1 MGEQPGRKKQTGKS
15 ALKMQPISSAS
26 AEFTFQ
32 IPAVEIARS
41 LLEWFKPEARPMPW
55 RDPRSE
61 GTPLSDYAYGI
72 WISESMLQQTQVST
86 VIPYWKRW
94 MEKWPRVAS
103 LAAACEE
110 EVLLMWE
117 GLGYYNRAR
126 NLLKAAR
133 KVMEIHGGVFPS
145 RHEELLE
152 LPGVGP
158 YTAGAVCSIAYN
170 HPRAIVDGNVIR
182 LLSRLF
188 TLSFT
193 QRPSELKPQD
203 LLWQISESLVRAAA
217 EIEHPQSCSAFNQAM
232 MDMGATICTPT
243 NPLCLTCPLSPHC
256 KAYKEQSQS
265 QYPQPPARPALVLR
279 EDTALLVRDAGKNIL
294 LQKRTATGRN
304 HGFWQLPLVE
314 NTPLPKAQ
322 EAFHPLRLSFISR
335 EPLARLQHHITCYR
349 ITLKVYPGKAEGGF
363 SPGENLRFFSEKEL
377 GAIPVTSSHRKLL
390 QKIL

>member
-1 MGEQPGRKKQTGKS
+1 MGEQPVRKKQSRKG
-15 ALKMQPISSAS
+15 ALKTPVSSAAADFIARIS
-26 AEFTFQ
+26 AG
-32 IPAVEIARS
+32 EIARS

-55 RDPRSE
+55 RNPRPE

-86 VIPYWKRW
+86 VIPYWTRW

-103 LAAACEE
+103 LAAASEE

-133 KVMEIHGGVFPS
+133 KVMELHGGVFPT

-152 LPGVGP
+152 LPGIGL
-158 YTAGAVCSIAYN
+158 YTAGAICSIAYN
-170 HPRAIVDGNVIR
+170 HPHAIVDGNVIR
-182 LLSRLF
+182 LLCRLF

-203 LLWQISESLVRAAA
+203 LIWQISESLVRAAA
-217 EIEHPQSCSAFNQAM
+217 QIEHPQSCSAFNQAM

-243 NPLCLTCPLSPHC
+243 NPLCLTCPLSTHC

-265 QYPQPPARPALVLR
+265 QYPQPLARPALILR
-279 EDTALLVRDAGKNIL
+279 EDTALLVRDAENNIL
-294 LQKRTATGRN
+294 LQKRTAAGRN
-304 HGFWQLPLVE
+304 HGFWQLPLME
-314 NTPLPKAQ
+314 NKPLPKAL
-322 EAFHPLRLSFISR
+322 EAFHPPGLSFISQ
-335 EPLARLQHHITCYR
+335 EPLTQLQHHITCYR
-349 ITLKVYPGKAEGGF
+349 ITLKVYPGKTDAGF
-363 SPGENLRFFSEKEL
+363 SPDENLRFFSEKEL

-390 QKIL
+390 RKIL

>member
-1 MGEQPGRKKQTGKS
+1 MGEQPVRKKQSRKG
-15 ALKMQPISSAS
+15 ALKTPVSSAAADFIARIS
-26 AEFTFQ
+26 AG
-32 IPAVEIARS
+32 EIARS

-55 RDPRSE
+55 RNPRPE

-86 VIPYWKRW
+86 VIPYWTRW

-103 LAAACEE
+103 LAAASEE

-133 KVMEIHGGVFPS
+133 KVMELHGGVFPT

-152 LPGVGP
+152 LPGIGL
-158 YTAGAVCSIAYN
+158 YTAGAICSIAYN
-170 HPRAIVDGNVIR
+170 HPHAIVDGNVIR
-182 LLSRLF
+182 LLCRLF

-203 LLWQISESLVRAAA
+203 LIWQISESLVRAAA
-217 EIEHPQSCSAFNQAM
+217 QIEHPQSCSAFNQAM

-243 NPLCLTCPLSPHC
+243 NPLCLTCPLSTHC

-265 QYPQPPARPALVLR
+265 QYPQPLARPAIILR
-279 EDTALLVRDAGKNIL
+279 EDTALLVRDAENHIL
-294 LQKRTATGRN
+294 LQKRTAAGRN
-304 HGFWQLPLVE
+304 HGFWQLPLME
-314 NTPLPKAQ
+314 NSPLPEAQ
-322 EAFHPLRLSFISR
+322 EAFHPSGLSFTSR

-349 ITLKVYPGKAEGGF
+349 ITLKVYPGKTEGGF
-363 SPGENLRFFSEKEL
+363 SPDENLRFFSEKEL

-390 QKIL
+390 RKIL

>member
-1 MGEQPGRKKQTGKS
+1 MGEQPARKKQSRKG
-15 ALKMQPISSAS
+15 ALKTPVSSAAADFIARIS
-26 AEFTFQ
+26 AG
-32 IPAVEIARS
+32 EIARS

-55 RDPRSE
+55 RNPRPE

-86 VIPYWKRW
+86 VIPYWTRW

-103 LAAACEE
+103 LAAASEE

-133 KVMEIHGGVFPS
+133 KVMELHGGVFPT

-152 LPGVGP
+152 LPGIGL
-158 YTAGAVCSIAYN
+158 YTAGAICSIAYN
-170 HPRAIVDGNVIR
+170 HPHAIVDGNVIR
-182 LLSRLF
+182 LLCRLF

-203 LLWQISESLVRAAA
+203 LIWQISESLVRAAA
-217 EIEHPQSCSAFNQAM
+217 QIEHPQSCSAFNQAM

-243 NPLCLTCPLSPHC
+243 NPLCLTCPLSTHC

-265 QYPQPPARPALVLR
+265 QYPQPLARPALILR
-279 EDTALLVRDAGKNIL
+279 EDTALLVRDAENNIL
-294 LQKRTATGRN
+294 LQKRTAAGRN
-304 HGFWQLPLVE
+304 HGFWQLPLME
-314 NTPLPKAQ
+314 NKPLPKVL
-322 EAFHPLRLSFISR
+322 EAFHPPGLSFISQ

-349 ITLKVYPGKAEGGF
+349 ITLKVYPGKTAAGF
-363 SPGENLRFFSEKEL
+363 SPDENLRFFSEKEL

-390 QKIL
+390 RKIL

>member
-1 MGEQPGRKKQTGKS
+1 MGEQPARKKQSRKG
-15 ALKMQPISSAS
+15 ALKTPVSSA
-26 AEFTFQ
+26 ATDFIAQ
-32 IPAVEIARS
+32 IPGGEIARS

-55 RDPRSE
+55 RNPRPE

-86 VIPYWKRW
+86 VIPYWTRW

-103 LAAACEE
+103 LAAASEE

-133 KVMEIHGGVFPS
+133 KVMELHGGVFPT

-152 LPGVGP
+152 LPGIGL
-158 YTAGAVCSIAYN
+158 YTAGAICSIAYN

-182 LLSRLF
+182 LLCRLF

-193 QRPSELKPQD
+193 QRPSELKPQE
-203 LLWQISESLVRAAA
+203 LLWQISERLVRAAA
-217 EIEHPQSCSAFNQAM
+217 QIEHPQSCSAFNQAM

-265 QYPQPPARPALVLR
+265 QYPQPLARPALILR
-279 EDTALLVRDAGKNIL
+279 EDTALLVRDAENHIL
-294 LQKRTATGRN
+294 LQKRTAAGRN
-304 HGFWQLPLVE
+304 HGFWQLPLME
-314 NTPLPKAQ
+314 NKPLPEAQ
-322 EAFHPLRLSFISR
+322 EAFHPPGLSFISR
-335 EPLARLQHHITCYR
+335 EPLAQLQHHITCYR
-349 ITLKVYPGKAEGGF
+349 ITLKVYPGKTDDGF
-363 SPGENLRFFSEKEL
+363 SPDENLRFFSEKEL

-390 QKIL
+390 RKIL

>member
-1 MGEQPGRKKQTGKS
+1 MGEQPARKKQSRKG
-15 ALKMQPISSAS
+15 ALKTPVSSAAADFIARIS
-26 AEFTFQ
+26 AG
-32 IPAVEIARS
+32 EIARS

-55 RDPRSE
+55 RNPRPE

-86 VIPYWKRW
+86 VIPYWTRW

-103 LAAACEE
+103 LAAASEE

-133 KVMEIHGGVFPS
+133 KVMELHGGVFPT

-152 LPGVGP
+152 LPGIGL
-158 YTAGAVCSIAYN
+158 YTAGAICSIAYN
-170 HPRAIVDGNVIR
+170 HPHAIVDGNVIR
-182 LLSRLF
+182 LLCRLF

-203 LLWQISESLVRAAA
+203 LIWQISESLVRAAA
-217 EIEHPQSCSAFNQAM
+217 QIEHPQSCSAFNQAM

-243 NPLCLTCPLSPHC
+243 NPLCLSCPLSPHC

-265 QYPQPPARPALVLR
+265 QYPQPLARPALILR
-279 EDTALLVRDAGKNIL
+279 EDTALLVRDAENNIL
-294 LQKRTATGRN
+294 LQKRTAAGRN
-304 HGFWQLPLVE
+304 HGFWQLPLME
-314 NTPLPKAQ
+314 NKPLPKVL
-322 EAFHPLRLSFISR
+322 EAFHPPGLSFISQ

-349 ITLKVYPGKAEGGF
+349 ITLKVYPGKTAAGF
-363 SPGENLRFFSEKEL
+363 SPDENLRFFSEKEL

-390 QKIL
+390 RKIL

>member
-1 MGEQPGRKKQTGKS
+1 MGAQPVRKKQTGKS
-15 ALKMQPISSAS
+15 ASKRQPVSSSA
-26 AEFTFQ
+26 AEFTLQ

-41 LLEWFKPEARPMPW
+41 LLEWFDPQARPMPW
-55 RDPRSE
+55 RNPRPE

-133 KVMEIHGGVFPS
+133 KVMEVHGGVFPT

-152 LPGVGP
+152 LPGIGP
-158 YTAGAVCSIAYN
+158 YTAGAICSIAYN

-188 TLSFT
+188 TLSCT
-193 QRPSELKPQD
+193 QRPSEIKPQD

-217 EIEHPQSCSAFNQAM
+217 RIEHPQSCSAFNQAM
-232 MDMGATICTPT
+232 MDMGATICTPA
-243 NPLCLTCPLSPHC
+243 NPLCLTCPLSAHC
-256 KAYKEQSQS
+256 KACREQSQN
-265 QYPQPPARPALVLR
+265 QYPQAQARPALVLR

-304 HGFWQLPLVE
+304 RGFWQLPLME

-322 EAFHPLRLSFISR
+322 EAFHPLGLSFTSR
-335 EPLARLQHHITCYR
+335 EPLARLRHHITCYR
-349 ITLKVYPGKAEGGF
+349 ITLKVYPGKTEGGF
-363 SPGENLRFFSEKEL
+363 SPDENLRFFPEKEL
-377 GAIPVTSSHRKLL
+377 GTIPVTSSHRKLL
-390 QKIL
+390 KKIL